1 MIIKSTNGAVRLNA
15 AVGDISTI
23 STLQDRG
30 CSALNVVFTE
40 FVASFLTNLE
50 CVSFTLFSSEACSRE
65 STPLLTHT
73 VDSV

>member
-1 MIIKSTNGAVRLNA
+1 MIIKSANGAVRLNA
-15 AVGDISTI
+15 AVGDILNDIDVTG
-23 STLQDRG
+23 LRLL
-30 CSALNVVFTE
+30 ALNVVFTE

-50 CVSFTLFSSEACSRE
+50 CVSFTLFSSEACSWE